1 MAKVLSYEDGI
12 AAVYGGA
19 ILGGGGGG
27 LLEEGLKLVEEI
39 FAAGT
44 PQLMDISELDHEDL
58 VACVAMVGAPSAAD
72 QYISSEQLCWSYHSM
87 NHYCDQRLKGIIT
100 NENGANTTINGWL
113 QSVLLNVPVVDAPCN
128 GRAHPTGIMGSLNLH
143 EQSNYQSVQFYAGG
157 KAHFAVQG
165 FVEGT
170 LHNTAKTAR
179 QASILAGGLVG
190 VTRNPVTI
198 DYLQKHGAPNAI
210 TMAIELGYGF
220 LKGQTFEEKLAHVLQ
235 QLNGVHIVSGAVKK
249 YSLTKENG
257 FDVGKLVVGDY
268 HLTFWNEYMTLSKEG
283 QVQSK
288 FPDLIMTFDIEKM
301 IPVPSASIQEGM
313 HVAVIHV
320 DQANLKLSSTMQNE
334 ALLQEIDAII
344 QDVL

>member
-1 MAKVLSYEDGI
+1 MVKVLSYEDGI

-39 FAAGT
+39 FAAGE
-44 PQLMDISELDHEDL
+44 PQLVDITELNQEDL
-58 VACVAMVGAPSAAD
+58 VACVALVGAPSAVD
-72 QYISSEQLCWSYHSM
+72 QYISGEQLCWSYRQM
-87 NHYCDQRLKGIIT
+87 NKHYEQRLKGIIT
-100 NENGANTTINGWL
+100 NENGASTTINGWL

-143 EQSNYQSVQFYAGG
+143 EQQDYQSVQFYAGG
-157 KAHFAVQG
+157 KDDFAVQG
-165 FVEGT
+165 FVEGN
-170 LHNTAKTAR
+170 LQNTAKTAR

-210 TMAIELGYGF
+210 TMAIELGYRF
-220 LKGQTFEEKLAHVLQ
+220 LKGQTFEEKLGNVVQH
-235 QLNGVHIVSGAVKK
+235 LNGTHIVSGKVTN

-257 FDVGKLVVGDY
+257 FDVGKLSVGEY

-283 QVQSK
+283 QLQSK

-320 DQANLKLSSTMQNE
+320 DQSLLTLSSTMQNE
-334 ALLQEIDAII
+334 ALLQEIDEVIKN
-344 QDVL
+344 VL

>member
-1 MAKVLSYEDGI
+1 MAKGLSYEDGI

-39 FAAGT
+39 FAAGE
-44 PQLMDISELDHEDL
+44 PQIVDITELDQEDL

-72 QYISSEQLCWSYHSM
+72 QYISNEQLCWSYRSM
-87 NHYCDQRLKGIIT
+87 NNYINRRLKGIIT
-100 NENGANTTINGWL
+100 NENGAITTINGWL

-143 EQSNYQSVQFYAGG
+143 EQQEYQSVQFYAGG
-157 KAHFAVQG
+157 KGDFAVQG
-165 FVEGT
+165 FVEGN
-170 LHNTAKTAR
+170 LHSTAKTAR

-210 TMAIELGYGF
+210 TMAIELGYCF
-220 LKGQTFEEKLAHVLQ
+220 LNGQTFEEKLAHVLQ
-235 QLNGVHIVSGAVKK
+235 YLNGVHIVSGAVTN

-257 FDVGKLVVGDY
+257 FDVGELSVGDY

-288 FPDLIMTFDIEKM
+288 FPDLIMTFDTEKM
-301 IPVPSASIQEGM
+301 MPVPSASIEEGM

-320 DQANLKLSSTMQNE
+320 DQSNLKLSTTMQNE
-334 ALLQEIDAII
+334 ALLREIDEVIKGA
-344 QDVL
+344 L

>member
-1 MAKVLSYEDGI
+1 MTKVLSYEDGI

-39 FAAGT
+39 FAAGE
-44 PQLMDISELDHEDL
+44 PQIVDITELDQEDL

-72 QYISSEQLCWSYHSM
+72 QYISNEQLCWSYRSM
-87 NHYCDQRLKGIIT
+87 NNHINQRLKGIIT
-100 NENGANTTINGWL
+100 NENGAITTINGWL

-143 EQSNYQSVQFYAGG
+143 EQQEYQSVQFYAGG
-157 KAHFAVQG
+157 KDDFAVQG
-165 FVEGT
+165 FVEGN
-170 LHNTAKTAR
+170 LHSTAKTAR

-210 TMAIELGYGF
+210 TMAIELGYRF
-220 LKGQTFEEKLAHVLQ
+220 LNGQTFEEKLAHVLQ
-235 QLNGVHIVSGAVKK
+235 YLKGVHIVSGAVTN

-257 FDVGKLVVGDY
+257 FDVGELSVGDY

-288 FPDLIMTFDIEKM
+288 FPDLIMTFDTEKM
-301 IPVPSASIQEGM
+301 MPIPSASIKEGM

-320 DQANLKLSSTMQNE
+320 DQSNLKLSTTMQNE
-334 ALLQEIDAII
+334 ALLREIDEVIKG
-344 QDVL
+344 VL

>member
-1 MAKVLSYEDGI
+1 MVKVLSYEDGI

-39 FAAGT
+39 FAAGE
-44 PQLMDISELDHEDL
+44 PQLVDITELDQEDL
-58 VACVAMVGAPSAAD
+58 VACVALVGAPSAVD
-72 QYISSEQLCWSYHSM
+72 QYISGEQLCWSYRHM
-87 NHYCDQRLKGIIT
+87 NQHYEQRLKGIIT
-100 NENGANTTINGWL
+100 NENGASTTINGWL

-143 EQSNYQSVQFYAGG
+143 EQQDYQSVQFYAGG
-157 KAHFAVQG
+157 KDDFAVQG
-165 FVEGT
+165 FVEGN
-170 LHNTAKTAR
+170 LQNTAKTAR

-198 DYLQKHGAPNAI
+198 NYLQKHGAPNAI
-210 TMAIELGYGF
+210 TLAIELGYRF
-220 LKGQTFEEKLAHVLQ
+220 LNGQTFEEKLANVVQH
-235 QLNGVHIVSGAVKK
+235 LNGTHIVSGKVTN

-257 FDVGKLVVGDY
+257 FDVGKLSVGDY
-268 HLTFWNEYMTLSKEG
+268 HLTFWNEYMTLSREG
-283 QVQSK
+283 QLQSK

-301 IPVPSASIQEGM
+301 VPVPSASIQEGM

-320 DQANLKLSSTMQNE
+320 DQSHLTLSSTMQNE
-334 ALLQEIDAII
+334 ALLQEIDEVIKN
-344 QDVL
+344 VL

>member
-1 MAKVLSYEDGI
+1 MTKVLSYEDGI

-39 FAAGT
+39 FAAGE
-44 PQLMDISELDHEDL
+44 PQIVDITELDQEDL

-72 QYISSEQLCWSYHSM
+72 QYISNEQLCWSYRSM
-87 NHYCDQRLKGIIT
+87 NNHINQRLKGIIT
-100 NENGANTTINGWL
+100 NENGAITTINGWL

-143 EQSNYQSVQFYAGG
+143 ELQEYQSVQFYAGG
-157 KAHFAVQG
+157 KDDFAVQG
-165 FVEGT
+165 FVEGN
-170 LHNTAKTAR
+170 LHSTAKTAR

-210 TMAIELGYGF
+210 TMAIELGYRF
-220 LKGQTFEEKLAHVLQ
+220 LNGQTFEEKLAHVLQ
-235 QLNGVHIVSGAVKK
+235 YLKGVHIVSGAVTN

-257 FDVGKLVVGDY
+257 FDVGELSVGDY

-288 FPDLIMTFDIEKM
+288 FPDLIMTFDTEKM
-301 IPVPSASIQEGM
+301 MPIPSASIKEGM

-320 DQANLKLSSTMQNE
+320 DQSNLKLSTTMQNE
-334 ALLQEIDAII
+334 ALLREIDEVIKG
-344 QDVL
+344 VL